1 MPVVIVGLEDSQA
14 VYTCLVMLKE
24 TAVDCDE
31 LVLTCDLQPLDSMS
45 EDQHSYHNPCL
56 Y

>member
-1 MPVVIVGLEDSQA
+1 MSVVTVGLEDSQV
-14 VYTCLVMLKE
+14 VYTCLAMLKE

-31 LVLTCDLQPLDSMS
+31 LMLACDLQPLDSMS
-45 EDQHSYHNPCL
+45 EDQHSYHIPCL